1 MILLVLF
8 IVFSS
13 FVGLVAL
20 AFLIRSSILRLKVD
34 NITSRYVFIT
44 GCDTGF
50 GNLLTQML
58 DAKGV
63 SVFAGCLTHTG
74 ARDLSDKTSSRVQTV
89 LLDVTDKESVTKAY
103 EIVKSK
109 LPHDTGLWGLVN
121 NAGIM
126 PAYSPIEWQNTEE
139 FENVCKVNL
148 FGSISVTL
156 TFLPLIRQTNG
167 RIVNV
172 CSVVSNVGIPG
183 VANYCV
189 SKAGVKMFTT
199 CLRRELFQSDISIH
213 TIEPGGFD
221 TSICDGQKLAN
232 SLKMAYERAP
242 EDLKPVYGGNISRF
256 LFGNMKHRK
265 KVISSKIHQVPE
277 AMMHALLARHPKLE
291 YAVGLDATFFFKP
304 LVHIPTWIQDVIL
317 SWPKHNG
324 PLAEELLA

>member
-63 SVFAGCLTHTG
+63 SVFAGCLTPTG

-109 LPHDTGLWGLVN
+109 LPHDTGK
-121 NAGIM
+121 M
-126 PAYSPIEWQNTEE
+126 PSPLLLST
-139 FENVCKVNL
+139 F
-148 FGSISVTL
+148 SPYASV
-156 TFLPLIRQTNG
+156 FL
-167 RIVNV
+167 
-172 CSVVSNVGIPG
+172 
-183 VANYCV
+183 
-189 SKAGVKMFTT
+189 
-199 CLRRELFQSDISIH
+199 ELFL
-213 TIEPGGFD
+213 T
-221 TSICDGQKLAN
+221 TALC
-232 SLKMAYERAP
+232 
-242 EDLKPVYGGNISRF
+242 F
-256 LFGNMKHRK
+256 LGYLFYTGR
-265 KVISSKIHQVPE
+265 
-277 AMMHALLARHPKLE
+277 
-291 YAVGLDATFFFKP
+291 Y
-304 LVHIPTWIQDVIL
+304 
-317 SWPKHNG
+317 
-324 PLAEELLA
+324 